1 MRAVLFFS
9 LIIFAHISFAASN
22 KFHVI
27 IDPGHGGI
35 DSGAV
40 RGKLRESDIALS
52 VARNL
57 AQILKSNSDYDVTLT
72 RNHDETVSLSKRSH
86 IAKKEAGDLF
96 ISIHL
101 NSTLDLRAHGSEFYF
116 QNQLPSEE
124 ESLFLANR
132 ENQAESEQN
141 EEFENS
147 KPRTGIQVIK
157 EDLLKTYHLVMSR
170 EFAKSLRNLWK
181 TDHGVNHSV
190 IKQGPF
196 HVISSVPMPSLLVEL
211 GFISHPKES
220 RWLAQAETHQALAKS
235 LFKGIEAVKEKMDKL
250 GQKSHISAHAN

>member
-1 MRAVLFFS
+1 MRLLLFCCFIFS
-9 LIIFAHISFAASN
+9 TQIGLATSN

-40 RGKLRESDIALS
+40 RGKLKESDIALA
-52 VARNL
+52 VAHNL
-57 AQILKSNSDYDVTLT
+57 AQILKSNSGYDVTLT
-72 RNHDETVSLSKRSH
+72 RNHDETVSLARRSH

-101 NSTLDLRAHGSEFYF
+101 NSTLDLRAHGAEFYF

-132 ENQAESEQN
+132 ENQAESEQD
-141 EEFENS
+141 EDFENS
-147 KPRTGIQVIK
+147 NPRTGIQVIK

-170 EFAKSLRNLWK
+170 EFAKSLRHLWK
-181 TDHGVNHSV
+181 TDHGVAHGV

-250 GQKSHISAHAN
+250 SQKSHISAHAN